1 MSGFV
6 RFDFDGRL
14 EEKGGQQFVSGRGM
28 YGDGYTRIHRPEP
41 HGFISSPPA
50 GSKGLLL
57 PSPNNPDFAVVL
69 GVEHPGHRPADIP
82 GGGSALYDA
91 SGNIIK
97 VVMGDGI
104 MVDVTGTAFQIRKG
118 GVTFTVSAAGVDIQG
133 GTVKHNGKDIGDTHR
148 HTGVVPGSGQTG
160 VPV

>member
-14 EEKGGQQFVSGRGM
+14 EEKDGQQFVSGRGM

-41 HGFISSPPA
+41 HGFISSPPK

-69 GVEHPGHRPADIP
+69 GLEHPARRPADIP

-91 SGNIIK
+91 AGNIIK

-104 MVDVTGTAFQIRKG
+104 VIDVAGSAYLVRKG
-118 GVTFTVSAAGVDIQG
+118 GVTFRISGAGVDVTG
-133 GTVKHNGKDIGDTHR
+133 GYIRHNGKDIGDTHR
-148 HTGVVPGSGQTG
+148 HTGVVPGSGSTG

>member
-1 MSGFV
+1 MSGFI

-41 HGFISSPPA
+41 HGFASSPPA

-69 GVEHPGHRPADIP
+69 GLEHPAHRPANLP
-82 GGGSALYDA
+82 GGGTAIYDA
-91 SGNIIK
+91 SGNIISLVGTK
-97 VVMGDGI
+97 IRLVAPTFEFVGNVEVQGNIHATGSIIDDG
-104 MVDVTGTAFQIRKG
+104 GNTAN
-118 GVTFTVSAAGVDIQG
+118 
-133 GTVKHNGKDIGDTHR
+133 HTH
-148 HTGVVPGSGQTG
+148 
-160 VPV
+160 

>member
-28 YGDGYTRIHRPEP
+28 YGDGYTRIHRLEP
-41 HGFISSPPA
+41 HGFISSPPV

-69 GVEHPGHRPADIP
+69 GLEHPGHRPADIP

-97 VVMGDGI
+97 VVME
-104 MVDVTGTAFQIRKG
+104 
-118 GVTFTVSAAGVDIQG
+118 G
-133 GTVKHNGKDIGDTHR
+133 GTVRHNGKDIGDTHR
-148 HTGVVPGSGQTG
+148 HTGVTPGSSQTG
-160 VPV
+160 APA